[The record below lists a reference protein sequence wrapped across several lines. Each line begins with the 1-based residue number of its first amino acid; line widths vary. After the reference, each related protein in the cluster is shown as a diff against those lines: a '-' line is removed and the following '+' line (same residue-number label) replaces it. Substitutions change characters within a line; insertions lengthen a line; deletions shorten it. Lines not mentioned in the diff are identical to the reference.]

1 MRTSLALALALVS
14 SQMVASS
21 RDSDEDMTQSRS
33 SSVLSLE
40 QKVVKVSSLQ
50 QDSDA
55 KSAEDTSV
63 EVSGNHLV
71 QQKSNKTESSLEQD
85 AESTEVQQDAESTE
99 DKSTEETSGHRI
111 ILQNSTGHR
120 FAVHNGKM
128 SEIQEHQESH
138 GAASDGEDVDAAHKE
153 QDQQVE
159 HDQHEEHEEQETSRV
174 TPEMRLKVAEFS
186 KAAVA
191 ALEQGRDP
199 NLSSAEKQ
207 KHMQAALA
215 QAASVMLSLA
225 QHVDLKKHP
234 DIAQK
239 MEKLQKLATMEVPTD
254 DGHKE
259 IEHKH
264 D

>member
-40 QKVVKVSSLQ
+40 QKVVQVSSLQ

-85 AESTEVQQDAESTE
+85 AESTDLQQDAESAE
-99 DKSTEETSGHRI
+99 GHRI